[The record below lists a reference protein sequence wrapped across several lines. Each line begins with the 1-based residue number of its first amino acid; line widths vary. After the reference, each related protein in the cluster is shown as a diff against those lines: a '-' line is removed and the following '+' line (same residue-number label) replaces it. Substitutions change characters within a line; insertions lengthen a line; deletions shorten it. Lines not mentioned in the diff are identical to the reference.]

1 MSKQTTTVPEATL
14 GAKTEGGDMKMKSN
28 PKMKKLGLSKNT
40 PIKIDL
46 SKVDTSLEANAKV
59 EEPIKVDLN
68 KPETKKEDDAISI
81 GATKEIPVGERT
93 RDSGGVDTE
102 VRSRDTKENESVQK
116 SESPIEEIQEIAEE
130 TLPEEKVEVKKEVV
144 QEPKTI
150 LPDNI
155 EKLVDFMK
163 ETGGTIND
171 YTRLNA
177 DYSSV
182 DDNTLLKEYYKK
194 KKPHLD
200 TEEIDFIMEENFLF
214 DDDVDE
220 ERDIRKKKLAKKEAI
235 AEAQIFL
242 EDLKQKYYDEI
253 KLRPGVTQDQQKA
266 TDFFNRYNQEQEI
279 AEQKH
284 SKFKD
289 ATKQMF
295 TNEFKGFDFEVGEKK
310 FRYGVKDPGAVA
322 ENQSNLNNFV
332 GKFLD
337 KEGNVKDT
345 KGYHKAMYAA
355 QNIDRIVNHFYEQGK
370 TDGIKNVV
378 EGSKNPTTEAR
389 QSSGEDI
396 FIGGLKVRAIDG
408 VSSSKL
414 KIKKSKFNN

>member
-1 MSKQTTTVPEATL
+1 MSETKETTKPEVT
-14 GAKTEGGDMKMKSN
+14 KEVKSEGGDMKMKSK
-28 PKMKKLGLSKNT
+28 PKIKKFKSTPINE

-46 SKVDTSLEANAKV
+46 SKVDTSLEANAIIEK
-59 EEPIKVDLN
+59 PIKVDL
-68 KPETKKEDDAISI
+68 TKKEDNAIHI
-81 GATKEIPVGERT
+81 GETETVDVGERAG
-93 RDSGGVDTE
+93 DGEKVDTGGDK
-102 VRSRDTKENESVQK
+102 SDKES
-116 SESPIEEIQEIAEE
+116 SSPIEEIHEVAEG
-130 TLPEEKVEVKKEVV
+130 TLPEKEEPVINKEVA
-144 QEPKTI
+144 QESKPI

-155 EKLVDFMK
+155 EKLVEFMK

-214 DDDVDE
+214 DSDVDE

-235 AEAQIFL
+235 AEAQTFL
-242 EDLKQKYYDEI
+242 EDLKNKYYDEI

-310 FRYGVKDPGAVA
+310 FRYGVKDPGAIA
-322 ENQSNLNNFV
+322 ENQSNINNFV
-332 GKFLD
+332 EKFLD
-337 KEGNVKDT
+337 TEGNVKDT

-389 QSSGEDI
+389 QSGVEDI
-396 FIGGLKVRAIDG
+396 FVGGLKVRAIDG
-408 VSSSKL
+408 VDSSKL